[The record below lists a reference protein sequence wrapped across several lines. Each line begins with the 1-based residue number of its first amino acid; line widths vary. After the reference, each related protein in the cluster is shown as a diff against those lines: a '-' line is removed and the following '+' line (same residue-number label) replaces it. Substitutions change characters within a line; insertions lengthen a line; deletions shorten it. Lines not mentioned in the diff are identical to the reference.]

1 MTLCY
6 ASITVELREV
16 FLADK
21 PAPMLTLSA
30 KGTVPVLQLDTQI
43 LEESLDIMHWALQ
56 QADPEHWLRPELM
69 VQTQTLIEE
78 NDNSFKTQLDRYKYW
93 DRYPAQTQEY
103 YRQQAEKFLMKLDG
117 LLMARPFLLAD
128 SATLADVA
136 IFPFIR
142 QFAFVDKAWFDQ
154 SSYNNVQQWL
164 KYFLNSSL
172 FMQSMEKCSPWQ
184 VGDNA
189 KFFPA

>member
-1 MTLCY
+1 
-6 ASITVELREV
+6 
-16 FLADK
+16 
-21 PAPMLTLSA
+21 MLTLSA

-172 FMQSMEKCSPWQ
+172 FMQSMEKYSPWQ